1 MTIFLK
7 NNSLKFLKYTKFL
20 LLIFFA
26 SGCGSGNNNEPIL
39 INNYSYANQW
49 LEDIFL
55 PEINYKN
62 KCINP
67 RIGTNPE
74 TNNTYADVQ
83 GTYIDENN
91 FLRSFSNNTYLWYNE
106 IIDADP
112 SLHSVENY
120 FALLKAPHDRFHFT
134 YPTEEWLQIS
144 QSGVT
149 TGYGAIWINLS
160 NRIFVAYTEP
170 NSPATDIAINIERGD
185 EVIEIDG
192 INVNDA
198 ENSGQVSNAL
208 YPPTPNQTHTFL
220 IKKRNSKDNQLVTMT
235 SANITSSPVQ
245 SVKTIKTDTGNVGY
259 FLFNDHIA
267 TSEKSIFDA
276 ITQLKSNNI
285 VDLILDLRYNSGG
298 YLAIA
303 NQLTYMI
310 AGPTYTAGKS
320 FETMKFN
327 DKHLATNP
335 ITNEPI
341 QAIPFYTKTIG
352 LSSMDSNTDL
362 PFLNLNLGENGYPR
376 VFILTGNDTCS
387 ASESI
392 INSLLG
398 INIEVIQ
405 IGSVTCGKPYG
416 FYPMDNCGTTYFT
429 IQFKGINS
437 IGFGDYSDGF
447 KPRTSSLEANMP
459 LGCIVEEDVQ
469 KLLGSIDENRFSA
482 ALHYRNTGSCPN
494 NSLSRSIMNIN
505 STNNKYK
512 KINKLKKNIFL
523 SNKIL

>member
-1 MTIFLK
+1 MTYFIK
-7 NNSLKFLKYTKFL
+7 K
-20 LLIFFA
+20 
-26 SGCGSGNNNEPIL
+26 
-39 INNYSYANQW
+39 INKVWISFII
-49 LEDIFL
+49 E
-55 PEINYKN
+55 NYK
-62 KCINP
+62 
-67 RIGTNPE
+67 TS
-74 TNNTYADVQ
+74 
-83 GTYIDENN
+83 IDG
-91 FLRSFSNNTYLWYNE
+91 
-106 IIDADP
+106 
-112 SLHSVENY
+112 
-120 FALLKAPHDRFHFT
+120 
-134 YPTEEWLQIS
+134 QIS
-144 QSGVT
+144 FFIYHINSSVNPITLSGGT
-149 TGYGAIWINLS
+149 IGSSQPCKT
-160 NRIFVAYTEP
+160 RIR
-170 NSPATDIAINIERGD
+170 D
-185 EVIEIDG
+185 
-192 INVNDA
+192 
-198 ENSGQVSNAL
+198 
-208 YPPTPNQTHTFL
+208 
-220 IKKRNSKDNQLVTMT
+220 
-235 SANITSSPVQ
+235 VQ

-459 LGCIVEEDVQ
+459 LGCPWHQDGPDRKSVV
-469 KLLGSIDENRFSA
+469 
-482 ALHYRNTGSCPN
+482 
-494 NSLSRSIMNIN
+494 
-505 STNNKYK
+505 
-512 KINKLKKNIFL
+512 
-523 SNKIL
+523 

>member
-1 MTIFLK
+1 MTIFPK
-7 NNSLKFLKYTKFL
+7 NNSLKFLKYSKIL
-20 LLIFFA
+20 LLIFFVY
-26 SGCGSGNNNEPIL
+26 GCGSENNNESL
-39 INNYSYANQW
+39 LTNNYSYDNQW
-49 LEDIFL
+49 FEDIFL

-74 TNNTYADVQ
+74 TNNTYYDIQ

-91 FLRSFSNNTYLWYNE
+91 FLRSFSNNTYLWYDE
-106 IIDADP
+106 IVDADP

-134 YPTEEWLQIS
+134 YPTKEWLQIS
-144 QSGVT
+144 QSGVS

-170 NSPATDIAINIERGD
+170 NSPATDSAINIERGD
-185 EVIEIDG
+185 EVIEVNG
-192 INVNDA
+192 INVNDI
-198 ENSGQVSNAL
+198 ENSGQVSSAL
-208 YPPTPNQTHTFL
+208 YPSTPNQTHTFL
-220 IKKRNSKDNQLVTMT
+220 IKKRDSKDNQIVTMT

-245 SVKTIKTDTGNVGY
+245 TVKTIKTDTGNVGY

-310 AGPTYTAGKS
+310 AGPTYTAGKN

-327 DKHLATNP
+327 DKHPTTNP

-447 KPRTSSLEANMP
+447 KPRMSSSEANMP

-469 KLLGSIDENRFSA
+469 KLLGHTDENRLSA

>member
-1 MTIFLK
+1 MTIFPK
-7 NNSLKFLKYTKFL
+7 NNSLNYLKYSKLL
-20 LLIFFA
+20 LLIFFM
-26 SGCGSGNNNEPIL
+26 SSCGSRNNNESFL
-39 INNYSYANQW
+39 TNNYSYDNQW
-49 LEDIFL
+49 FEDIFL
-55 PEINYKN
+55 SEINYKN

-67 RIGTNPE
+67 RIGINPE
-74 TNNTYADVQ
+74 TNTTYYDVQ

-91 FLRSFSNNTYLWYNE
+91 FLRSFSNNTYLWYDE
-106 IIDADP
+106 IIDVDP
-112 SLHSVENY
+112 SLQSVENY
-120 FALLKAPHDRFHFT
+120 FTLLKASHDRFHFT

-144 QSGVT
+144 QSGVSI
-149 TGYGAIWINLS
+149 GYGAMWINQS

-185 EVIEIDG
+185 EVIEVDG
-192 INVNDA
+192 INVNDF
-198 ENSGQVSNAL
+198 ENSGQVSNGL
-208 YPPTPNQTHTFL
+208 YPSSPDQTHTFL
-220 IKKRNSKDNQLVTMT
+220 IKKRDSGDNQIVTMT
-235 SANITSSPVQ
+235 SAYVTSSPVQ
-245 SVKTIKTDTGNVGY
+245 SVKTIKTDTGNIGY

-303 NQLTYMI
+303 NQLAYMI

-327 DKHLATNP
+327 DKHPITNP

-352 LSSMDSNTDL
+352 LSSMDSNTEL
-362 PFLNLNLGENGYPR
+362 PFLSLNLGENGYPR

-437 IGFGDYSDGF
+437 VGFGDYSGGF
-447 KPRTSSLEANMP
+447 KPRTSSLDANMP
-459 LGCIVEEDVQ
+459 LGCLVEEDIQ
-469 KLLGSIDENRFSA
+469 KLLGNVDENRLSA
-482 ALHYRNTGSCPN
+482 ALHYRDTGSCTN
-494 NSLSRSIMNIN
+494 NSASRSLMNIS
-505 STNNKYK
+505 STNNKYR

-523 SNKIL
+523 SNKFL